1 VSKVSTEAVVA
12 TPQQLAESRFVC
24 MSSASGAHATWV
36 YVAGELDI
44 ATAPELQRELQ
55 EAQLWARLIVIDL
68 RAVTFIDCSG
78 LHVLIAARAGGAR
91 TMLVAGHAVNRLLEL
106 AGVADQVSTI
116 DLDPS
121 EPAPALGLAPDRPG
135 GSSGGYE
142 SAPLSARPNRTASG
156 LCR

>member
-1 VSKVSTEAVVA
+1 MSKVSTESAVA

-24 MSSASGAHATWV
+24 MSSASGPHATWL

-55 EAQLWARLIVIDL
+55 EAQRWARLIVIDL

-78 LHVLIAARAGGAR
+78 LHVLIAARAGRAR
-91 TMLVAGHAVNRLLEL
+91 TMLVAGHAVKRLLDL

-116 DLDPS
+116 DVDPS
-121 EPAPALGLAPDRPG
+121 EPDSALGLVPEDRA
-135 GSSGGYE
+135 GSSHEYGP
-142 SAPLSARPNRTASG
+142 APLSAPNRRASVS
-156 LCR
+156 CR